1 MKINTMRRQ
10 WWAMSNKIDF
20 LNFLDRKHEIKQGER
35 VREKFT
41 SELRSKTVRG

>member
-20 LNFLDRKHEIKQGER
+20 LNFRSKARDQTERKSE
-35 VREKFT
+35 REKFT